1 MVVDSFSLLLRFLIG
16 MNSFLLRIGR
26 NIAWIAL
33 ALMVLVILLQ
43 VFCRYVLGSAL
54 AWPDEGARFLMLWMT
69 GMIAPSAYRVGGFVA
84 IEMLS
89 VKLSEKFSHILMLI
103 LLLMSA
109 VVIYHAIG
117 FGWKHTMG
125 FGGNFESSSLKLPL
139 DWFGFESVRV
149 KLRYAYAS
157 LFGCMVLLFTV
168 NIELIL
174 RSLFKLFSPQQHF
187 PRPGRRHSG
196 SGGCQLML
204 SWFLP
209 VFLLCLMVGLPVFF
223 ALLFSPGI
231 LLWLNGQERDMAL
244 LYRNV
249 YNGMDSFPLMA
260 LPFFMLA
267 GELMNRGGITIRLVE
282 FSQALMGHLR
292 GGLAHVNILSSM
304 LFAGLSGSAVADT
317 SALGSTL
324 IPAMEKNGYSRKFAA
339 AVTAASSV
347 IGPIIPPS
355 GIMIIYAYVMGESV
369 AALFLA
375 GIVPGI
381 MVGAGL
387 MIVVRLIADKYDLP
401 KAERIIN
408 KNQSITSLEHWVSF
422 VLIRLNIAGLLYA
435 LLGGVN
441 ALLAWQD
448 AGQLTLST
456 WVTTPFFLLVA
467 HYIAFAVRKR
477 VSNDFR
483 IVCKKAA
490 APLQAPIIIL
500 GGILV
505 GVFTPTEA
513 SAVAVAYALLISMLV
528 LRSMKFRDLP
538 SILAKSAM
546 GSATVLL
553 LVGAAV
559 AFKTVVSLSH
569 APEQLA
575 DFILSLSENPLMLLF
590 LINMLLF
597 IVGMFLDAGPA
608 IIILGPILAPIFI
621 SLGVHPVHFAIIMS
635 VNLTVGLAT
644 PPMGL
649 VLFVASSVSGERVET
664 ISRTILPFLAV
675 EILVIFLVTYFP
687 AFSMTIPRIT
697 GFVQ

>member
-1 MVVDSFSLLLRFLIG
+1 M
-16 MNSFLLRIGR
+16 
-26 NIAWIAL
+26 
-33 ALMVLVILLQ
+33 LV
-43 VFCRYVLGSAL
+43 
-54 AWPDEGARFLMLWMT
+54 
-69 GMIAPSAYRVGGFVA
+69 
-84 IEMLS
+84 
-89 VKLSEKFSHILMLI
+89 
-103 LLLMSA
+103 
-109 VVIYHAIG
+109 
-117 FGWKHTMG
+117 
-125 FGGNFESSSLKLPL
+125 
-139 DWFGFESVRV
+139 
-149 KLRYAYAS
+149 
-157 LFGCMVLLFTV
+157 
-168 NIELIL
+168 
-174 RSLFKLFSPQQHF
+174 
-187 PRPGRRHSG
+187 
-196 SGGCQLML
+196 
-204 SWFLP
+204 WFLP
-209 VFLLCLMVGLPVFF
+209 VFLVFLMIGVPVFF
-223 ALLFSPGI
+223 ALLLSPGI
-231 LLWLNGQERDMAL
+231 LLWLNGQERDIAL
-244 LYRNV
+244 LYRNI

-267 GELMNRGGITIRLVE
+267 GDLMNRGGITARLVE

-292 GGLAHVNILSSM
+292 GGLAHVNILSSI

-375 GIVPGI
+375 GLVPGI
-381 MVGAGL
+381 LVGVGL
-387 MIVVRLIADKYDLP
+387 MLVVRLLADKYDLP
-401 KAERIIN
+401 KAERIVRKNTELSQLEYWISFALLRIN
-408 KNQSITSLEHWVSF
+408 F
-422 VLIRLNIAGLLYA
+422 AGLLCAVYIGLEFLTKRWFDVDIA
-435 LLGGVN
+435 LNGW
-441 ALLAWQD
+441 LLFCMFAIV
-448 AGQLTLST
+448 AH
-456 WVTTPFFLLVA
+456 FLLMSVRGMVSK
-467 HYIAFAVRKR
+467 AFR
-477 VSNDFR
+477 V
-483 IVCKKAA
+483 VCKKAV

-513 SAVAVAYALLISMLV
+513 SAVAVAYALLISFFV
-528 LRSMKFRDLP
+528 LRSMKLADLP
-538 SILAKSAM
+538 PILAKSAL
-546 GSATVLL
+546 GASTVLL

-575 DFILSLSENPLMLLF
+575 SAILNLSSDPLMLLF
-590 LINMLLF
+590 LINILLF

-608 IIILGPILAPIFI
+608 IIILGPILAPIFL

-664 ISRTILPFLAV
+664 ISRAILPFLAV
-675 EILVIFLVTYFP
+675 EVLVIFLITYFP
-687 AFSMTIPRIT
+687 AISMTLPRLT